1 MQRKKKNEKHYN
13 FWSLLDSRRLSG
25 TNSLRAAC
33 LGDTVHCLLGHVLV
47 WLMGDL
53 GCMLQKGAA
62 ATSTACLA
70 HACTACIS

>member
-1 MQRKKKNEKHYN
+1 MQRKKKKDNN
-13 FWSLLDSRRLSG
+13 FWSLLDDRRLSG

-53 GCMLQKGAA
+53 GCMLQEGAA
-62 ATSTACLA
+62 ATSAACPA